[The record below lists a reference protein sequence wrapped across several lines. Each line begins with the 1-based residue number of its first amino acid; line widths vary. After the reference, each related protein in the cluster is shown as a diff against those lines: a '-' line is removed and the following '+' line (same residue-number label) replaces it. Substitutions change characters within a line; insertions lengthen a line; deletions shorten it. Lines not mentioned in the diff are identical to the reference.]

1 VSTLRRPLDELR
13 INSALR
19 DGYWRVSVVDVT
31 GSTQDDLVM
40 EVRNGNSKNGVVL
53 VAEFQSSGRGR
64 LDRIFHAPE
73 RSALLFS
80 FFVRPLRDSAD
91 WGWLPLLAGQA
102 VVSAIETRCKLGRAI
117 KLKWPNDILIDEKKV
132 AGILSER
139 VDAPDGA
146 GVVIG
151 IGINVDLSEDELPVT
166 TATSLYLQGCTEPN
180 REDLLVA
187 VLQNFSEHLQRW
199 ESKDRKLLPEY
210 KIASATIGQWVQIVS
225 PGGMIR
231 ESMAV
236 GIDPSGAL
244 ILANDDHVTV
254 GDIVHLRSNEV

>member
-1 VSTLRRPLDELR
+1 
-13 INSALR
+13 
-19 DGYWRVSVVDVT
+19 
-31 GSTQDDLVM
+31 
-40 EVRNGNSKNGVVL
+40 
-53 VAEFQSSGRGR
+53 
-64 LDRIFHAPE
+64 
-73 RSALLFS
+73 
-80 FFVRPLRDSAD
+80 
-91 WGWLPLLAGQA
+91 
-102 VVSAIETRCKLGRAI
+102 
-117 KLKWPNDILIDEKKV
+117 
-132 AGILSER
+132 
-139 VDAPDGA
+139 
-146 GVVIG
+146 
-151 IGINVDLSEDELPVT
+151 
-166 TATSLYLQGCTEPN
+166 LYLQGCTEPN